1 MGEGWGIRDNVLPAQ
16 KNQQVAPNKAKGASG
31 EIDLQQHMC
40 LKGIT
45 LKPLSRNQ
53 SDKERRVWRFLIEE
67 EAAGDSQAQSAK
79 NREYIKSCRDKGAA
93 YYQAA
98 INGSRERVS
107 HKSPVPPGQEGG
119 RREAQDSQGK
129 SKLNSPSLAC
139 FPPVSCEAKLRSI
152 LKEWRGKGEWSQNL
166 RAP

>member
-1 MGEGWGIRDNVLPAQ
+1 MGEGWGIGDNVLPAQ

-98 INGSRERVS
+98 ITGSRERVS
-107 HKSPVPPGQEGG
+107 HVPNATRTGEWEERGSGQPREKQVEFTLPG
-119 RREAQDSQGK
+119 
-129 SKLNSPSLAC
+129 LLSPSL
-139 FPPVSCEAKLRSI
+139 L
-152 LKEWRGKGEWSQNL
+152 
-166 RAP
+166 

>member
-16 KNQQVAPNKAKGASG
+16 RNQQVAPNKAKGASG
-31 EIDLQQHMC
+31 ETDLQQHMC

-53 SDKERRVWRFLIEE
+53 GDKERRVWRFLIEE

-79 NREYIKSCRDKGAA
+79 NTEYIKSCRDKGAA

-107 HKSPVPPGQEGG
+107 HVPSATRTGGWEERGSGQPREKQVEFTLPG
-119 RREAQDSQGK
+119 
-129 SKLNSPSLAC
+129 LLSPSL
-139 FPPVSCEAKLRSI
+139 L
-152 LKEWRGKGEWSQNL
+152 
-166 RAP
+166 